1 MTEMG
6 LGKTFIGSE
15 KAISLHKNILV
26 VCQKS
31 KVDDWINHFRDNY
44 NVEVYNLTD
53 KGLYKNYLCFNWMNF
68 NVAVINY
75 DLIWRRP

>member
-31 KVDDWINHFRDNY
+31 KVEDWINDFVEYYELSNDAMIYDCTKWNKGDWESFKNDSSFRNDRHN
-44 NVEVYNLTD
+44 
-53 KGLYKNYLCFNWMNF
+53 K
-68 NVAVINY
+68 
-75 DLIWRRP
+75 DL